1 MLQTL
6 RNAWKVPELRS
17 RILWTLFFVAV
28 FRLGHHIPVPG
39 INTDVISQ
47 YTNQSGSLLSFYDLI
62 SGGALSNFSIF
73 ALGVVPYINS
83 SIIMQLL
90 TIAVPQLEQLS
101 KEGEEGRRK
110 IQNITRY
117 AAIAIGFIQAYASY
131 IIILNAGAL
140 EEESMLALGTILIT
154 LVAASTFLMW
164 LGDQISVKGLG
175 NGVSM
180 LIFVN
185 IISQMPTLAFNVIS
199 HVQNGEAKIVEAI
212 VLVVFILALIF
223 FAIVMNQSERKISVH
238 YAGKAVGSKIYKGQ
252 TTHIPIGIISSAVI
266 AVIFAMS
273 VMQFPTT
280 IAQFFPGSWFDR
292 VIANGAYSPFK
303 TNTFLY
309 ILLYAVL
316 TMFFNWFYAQITFKP
331 EEMAENMNKSAG
343 FIPGIKPGRATAKY
357 IEKII
362 DRISVIGGIAAVVI
376 AISPILI
383 DTLSPFQNLA
393 FGGTSLLIT
402 IGFSMDVIKQLESQ
416 LVMRHYQGF
425 LK

>member
-6 RNAWKVPELRS
+6 RNAWKVPELKEK
-17 RILWTLFFVAV
+17 ILMTLFFIAV

-39 INTDVISQ
+39 INTDAIAQ

-131 IIILNAGAL
+131 IIIHNAGAL

-164 LGDQISVKGLG
+164 LGDQISVKGIG

-180 LIFVN
+180 LIFIN
-185 IISQMPTLAFNVIS
+185 IISRIPRLSYTIIAYVKDGSANVI
-199 HVQNGEAKIVEAI
+199 EAI
-212 VLVVFILALIF
+212 VLVVVILALLL
-223 FAIVMNQSERKISVH
+223 FAIVMSLSERKISVH

-252 TTHIPIGIISSAVI
+252 TTHIPIGLISSAVI

-273 VMQFPTT
+273 VMQFPAT
-280 IAQFFPGSWFDR
+280 IAQFFPNSWFDR
-292 VIANGAYSPFK
+292 VIANGTYSP
-303 TNTFLY
+303 
-309 ILLYAVL
+309 
-316 TMFFNWFYAQITFKP
+316 
-331 EEMAENMNKSAG
+331 
-343 FIPGIKPGRATAKY
+343 
-357 IEKII
+357 
-362 DRISVIGGIAAVVI
+362 
-376 AISPILI
+376 
-383 DTLSPFQNLA
+383 
-393 FGGTSLLIT
+393 
-402 IGFSMDVIKQLESQ
+402 
-416 LVMRHYQGF
+416 
-425 LK
+425 